1 MNSSTGERAIGSG
14 ETGPRPKVCRLR
26 PRSGETGQGGQQ
38 GLWGLPAGP
47 QEQDTPNPG
56 PATGQRAAGLPKE
69 PCAGPERIDGRVSG
83 TQGSGGR
90 KDCPPAL
97 SAGHRGSSA
106 EFPQAATSCGAGASK
121 AGSHLI
127 VTTLHTHLAVV
138 VQGQQSLLNPSTLLQ
153 LLWQEPQK
161 SPWAG
166 NVLFPLMHCHLP
178 FSATVPF
185 QERPAHG
192 TTDK

>member
-1 MNSSTGERAIGSG
+1 MGSRGCGGCRLGPRSRTSQILPRPLGSG
-14 ETGPRPKVCRLR
+14 LPDSRRNLVRGMRGLMAVTRGSK
-26 PRSGETGQGGQQ
+26 GQVAGRTAHQ
-38 GLWGLPAGP
+38 GLS
-47 QEQDTPNPG
+47 
-56 PATGQRAAGLPKE
+56 
-69 PCAGPERIDGRVSG
+69 V
-83 TQGSGGR
+83 
-90 KDCPPAL
+90 
-97 SAGHRGSSA
+97 GHRGSSTECPYA
-106 EFPQAATSCGAGASK
+106 STGCGAGASK
-121 AGSHLI
+121 AGSHLM

>member
-1 MNSSTGERAIGSG
+1 MNSSTGEGAVGSG

-47 QEQDTPNPG
+47 QEQDTPNHG

-69 PCAGPERIDGRVSG
+69 LMRGLRGLVAVS
-83 TQGSGGR
+83 QRPRSGGR
-90 KDCPPAL
+90 KECPLAF
-97 SAGHRGSSA
+97 SVGHRGSSTECPYA
-106 EFPQAATSCGAGASK
+106 STGCGAGASK
-121 AGSHLI
+121 AGSHLM